1 MNHLSSLTNEQLEQC
16 LIAEAGDERQ
26 LTARVIERLV
36 EVIRRD
42 WHLERGFG
50 TVADYCV
57 GVLGYTHDQGLR
69 RAAAARLS
77 LRYPIIPELIRNAE
91 ISFTI
96 LQILS
101 PVLKTPEDLELLLA
115 ARGKTRKEVE
125 RMVVARDPKA
135 LVRSSVR
142 PLDGEHFELRAT
154 ISAEAEAALA
164 RLRDIDRHAVPD
176 GDIGELVSK
185 AIIERCEK
193 VEARKFGKLKQT
205 QNAPVHFE
213 DKAVATRTPSRE
225 IVRII
230 SNRDGFQC
238 RYVAPDGTRCQSHA
252 WLEKDHRKGWAYGG
266 RTSVANMQ
274 LMCRAHNQFKA
285 RRAL

>member
-26 LTARVIERLV
+26 LTARVIERL
-36 EVIRRD
+36 
-42 WHLERGFG
+42 
-50 TVADYCV
+50 
-57 GVLGYTHDQGLR
+57 
-69 RAAAARLS
+69 AARLS
-77 LRYPIIPELIRNAE
+77 LRYPVIPELIRNAE
-91 ISFTI
+91 ISFTT

-101 PVLKTPEDLELLLA
+101 PVLKAPEDVELLLA
-115 ARGKTRKEVE
+115 ARGKTRSEVE

-164 RLRDIDRHAVPD
+164 RLQDIDRHAVPH

-193 VEARKFGKLKQT
+193 VEARKFGKLKQAKSVEKDDQPKVDA

-230 SNRDGFQC
+230 SRRDEFQC
-238 RYVAPDGTRCQSHA
+238 RYVAPDGTRCQSRA
-252 WLEKDHRKGWAYGG
+252 WLEKDHRKAWAYGG